1 MYNSCVIS
9 TSERYTYGTFAERYR
24 RALVILARGCPFQGM
39 EEWRNKGVLL
49 MGNTNQWNTKP
60 RGRAVDMRAEAR
72 HERAVQT
79 KGICARV
86 CLFLSRSRSPP
97 SRSPLTFSLP
107 PSRSN
112 PARPSSPACFL
123 FLFLSRPLFFSFRV
137 HTDTRRRV
145 CGRARAHAA
154 PSSSSAPLS
163 DARTKARERER
174 VRYFS
179 GWDI

>member
-1 MYNSCVIS
+1 M
-9 TSERYTYGTFAERYR
+9 
-24 RALVILARGCPFQGM
+24 
-39 EEWRNKGVLL
+39 
-49 MGNTNQWNTKP
+49 
-60 RGRAVDMRAEAR
+60 DMRAEAR

-145 CGRARAHAA
+145 CGRARALTRRHRLPPLLSRTRAQKRGKERGYDIFQDGIFNA
-154 PSSSSAPLS
+154 LARSVTPGEWGPAIGRPRRRSATNSRSLIGRAGP
-163 DARTKARERER
+163 
-174 VRYFS
+174 
-179 GWDI
+179 